1 MKVYIAGPMT
11 NRPHFN
17 RPAFHAA
24 AERLIEAGDIPLN
37 PALLPDGL
45 SQADYM
51 AICMSMLQRAD
62 GIYLLDG
69 WEGSAGAS
77 AEYHLAY
84 KLQLKI
90 MTQQCVSVHTKEVSK
105 I

>member
-11 NRPHFN
+11 NRPHLN

-37 PALLPDGL
+37 PAVLPDGL

-62 GIYLLDG
+62 DIYLLDG
-69 WEGSAGAS
+69 WEASAGAV

-84 KLQLKI
+84 KLQLKV

>member
-11 NRPHFN
+11 NKPHFN
-17 RPAFHAA
+17 RPAFFAA
-24 AERLIEAGDIPLN
+24 AERLAEAGDIPLN
-37 PALLPDGL
+37 PAVLPDGL

-51 AICMSMLQRAD
+51 TICMAMLQRAE

-69 WEGSAGAS
+69 WEGSAGAV

-84 KLQLKI
+84 KLQLKV
-90 MTQQCVSVHTKEVSK
+90 MTQKCVSVNNKEDIHK
-105 I
+105 